1 MVTDKAVAPT
11 CTATGLTE
19 GSHCSRCD
27 HKVAQESVPALGH
40 AWGEWIVDVEPT
52 EEEDGAKHR
61 VCGTCGEN
69 ETGVVPSLGHTHNY
83 SSEVTTAPT
92 CVAEGVKT
100 FTCRCGDTYTEAVA
114 SLGHDM
120 VVDKAVAPTCTTTG
134 LTEGSHCSRCDHVV
148 AQEEVPALG
157 HEFDTYKSLCSVCY
171 APNPDFIVN
180 TIDVTKENK
189 LICNKYHLVGDLG
202 PYEFLTV
209 EIENAGHYKF
219 VGEGLAFTIYT
230 ISTDAPGADF
240 TTGTGASWAQYVFTE
255 ADLEPGTYWVGIVF
269 FAGEGEYTVTVEYTA
284 PHSHNFVDGKCE
296 CGEEDP
302 NYVPPHEHEFV
313 NGKCECGEED
323 PNYVAPEQP
332 DEDKP
337 EQPGEDKPEQPAPN
351 FFQRIWA
358 TIVNFLKSIGDFFAN
373 IFKGKK

>member
-1 MVTDKAVAPT
+1 
-11 CTATGLTE
+11 
-19 GSHCSRCD
+19 
-27 HKVAQESVPALGH
+27 
-40 AWGEWIVDVEPT
+40 
-52 EEEDGAKHR
+52 
-61 VCGTCGEN
+61 
-69 ETGVVPSLGHTHNY
+69 
-83 SSEVTTAPT
+83 
-92 CVAEGVKT
+92 
-100 FTCRCGDTYTEAVA
+100 
-114 SLGHDM
+114 M
-120 VVDKAVAPTCTTTG
+120 VVDKAVAPTCTTAG
-134 LTEGSHCSRCDHVV
+134 LTEGSHCSRCDYKV

-209 EIENAGHYKF
+209 KIENAGHYKF
-219 VGEGLAFTIYT
+219 VGTGLAFTIYT
-230 ISTDAPGADF
+230 ISADAPGADF

-269 FAGEGEYTVTVEYTA
+269 LAGEGEYTVTVEYTA

-332 DEDKP
+332 GEDKPGEEKPEPQP
-337 EQPGEDKPEQPAPN
+337 EQPG
-351 FFQRIWA
+351 FFQRIWKA
-358 TIVNFLKSIGDFFAN
+358 IVDFFKSIIA
-373 IFKGKK
+373 KVSSLLPKK